1 MSNLNQRQRN
11 QSLKKK
17 IRSGGFVFAEFA
29 IALPLLILLMYGLAR
44 VSINIF
50 HLGREQLADY
60 VLETEAHNFLEMI
73 TQEARAAK
81 TIDINVET
89 YDDKFHKLT
98 IIYHTVDEKDR
109 MFINDTWATRVYIP
123 HRKKETEVMNLYRER
138 QYIIPPKNPITGEN
152 YFGVTQINSIK
163 YEQRGK
169 ILHIALEMESL
180 STHRKIKLN
189 TAVFMPAC
197 EEKNS

>member
-1 MSNLNQRQRN
+1 M
-11 QSLKKK
+11 
-17 IRSGGFVFAEFA
+17 FAEFA

-60 VLETEAHNFLEMI
+60 VLETEAHNVLEVI
-73 TQEARAAK
+73 TQEARVAK
-81 TIDINVET
+81 KIDINRET
-89 YDDKFHKLT
+89 YDGKFHKLT
-98 IIYHTVDEKDR
+98 ILYHTVDEENGVA
-109 MFINDTWATRVYIP
+109 FINDTLATRIYIP
-123 HRKKETEVMNLYRER
+123 HRKKESGNMNLHRVR
-138 QYIIPPKNPITGEN
+138 QDTNSPTNPITGEN

-163 YEQRGK
+163 YKQHGK

-180 STHRKIKLN
+180 ATGKKIKLN

-197 EEKNS
+197 EPAYED

>member
-11 QSLKKK
+11 QSLKRKL
-17 IRSGGFVFAEFA
+17 RSSGFVFAEFA

-60 VLETEAHNFLEMI
+60 VLETEAHNVLEMI

-123 HRKKETEVMNLYRER
+123 HRKEATHIMNLYRKR
-138 QYIIPPKNPITGEN
+138 KDDGSYTNPITGEN

-163 YEQRGK
+163 YNQRGK

-180 STHRKIKLN
+180 ATHKKIKLN

-197 EEKNS
+197 ED